1 MRPVAFPTLEVAVPV
16 IHSRARRGA
25 AALVAV
31 PALML
36 LPPRSVPTPVAPGL
50 TYTFKMSTQLI
61 EPNGKTKELSGMV
74 GKGQVAGNSA
84 RFEILEAKGAQGA
97 QKEQFGKGSYML
109 FTEGGKTMTIVD
121 PQNKQYYEMDLA
133 GMMRLVGAMGPIMSI
148 EMSDVS
154 IDAEPL
160 GSGETI
166 EGYATEKY
174 RLMSKYTTKV
184 SVIGIKQTSHVAD
197 TAIYWYAPKLKL
209 VANPFGNASGLAGLV
224 NSTEYETQMNAAMAK
239 MPTGVPVKI
248 VSRSVQTDAKGKQQS
263 QVTTIEFTEIGT
275 GDVPASAFEI
285 PATFARI
292 QGPGLTAEQADSL
305 KQAMDAAKQ
314 AQAKQG
320 EQGGVSDP
328 AGVTDAAK
336 QGAKEGAQEAAREG
350 AKATAK
356 KKLGKIF
363 GRP

>member
-1 MRPVAFPTLEVAVPV
+1 MLV
-16 IHSRARRGA
+16 IDSRARRRA
-25 AALVAV
+25 AAFVAV

-36 LPPRSVPTPVAPGL
+36 LPMRSALTPVAPGL
-50 TYTFKMSTQLI
+50 TYTFKMSTQLT
-61 EPNGKTKELSGMV
+61 ESNGKTKELSGMV

-84 RFEILEAKGAQGA
+84 RFEIIEAKGAQGA

-121 PQNKQYYEMDLA
+121 PENKQYYEMDLA
-133 GMMRLVGAMGPIMSI
+133 GMMRMMSAMGPIVKI
-148 EMSDVS
+148 EMTDVA

-160 GSGETI
+160 GAGETI

-174 RLMSKYTTKV
+174 RLVSKYTTKV
-184 SVIGIKQTSHVAD
+184 SIIGMTQTSQVAD

-224 NSTEYETQMNAAMAK
+224 NSADYDAQMNAAMAK
-239 MPTGVPVKI
+239 LPKSVPVKI
-248 VSRSVQTDAKGKQQS
+248 VSRSLQTDGKGKQQT
-263 QVTTIEFTEIGT
+263 QVTTVEFTEISP

-285 PATFARI
+285 PSTFAKI

-305 KQAMDAAKQ
+305 QKAMDAAKQ
-314 AQAKQG
+314 AQAQ
-320 EQGGVSDP
+320 QGGQGNVTDP
-328 AGVTDAAK
+328 TGVTDAAK

-363 GRP
+363 GKP